1 MQEIDGVQVHVLSV
15 PSKCCLPHSKVEVGR
30 VDAVNLHIVVLVH
43 PVKNG
48 AELLDVPILKTV
60 VEALLSRQR
69 KVKIFWV
76 NLYSLIFFFFRGLAA
91 KAT

>member
-15 PSKCCLPHSKVEVGR
+15 PSKWCLPHSKVEVGR

-69 KVKIFWV
+69 KVKIF
-76 NLYSLIFFFFRGLAA
+76 
-91 KAT
+91 KPH